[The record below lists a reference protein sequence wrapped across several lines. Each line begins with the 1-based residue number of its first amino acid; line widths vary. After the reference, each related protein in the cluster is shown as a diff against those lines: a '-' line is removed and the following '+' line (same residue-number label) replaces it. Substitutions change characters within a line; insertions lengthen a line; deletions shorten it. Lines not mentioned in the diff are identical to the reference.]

1 MTTVEASGRWGLLV
15 ADDVQVDVPRVYR
28 LPVWALPVVGL
39 LLCIAAGW
47 FLGSAAA
54 GVTLAVLAVVAVS
67 TVGADVMPNP
77 RGRHLAQLI
86 ALVVAA
92 LILALSFLRAGV
104 VMPEP
109 FAVVSDGSP
118 VDLRN
123 RTVAESDL
131 RDRSLRSAQLQG
143 ATLSGI
149 DLNGFDLTGADLSG
163 AFLVG
168 TDLAGARLD
177 RANLRGADLRQACL
191 RGSTLQGADLTNV
204 DAVGADATGAVVD
217 PAATAAARVWPGA
230 SAGQPGAACTR

>member
-1 MTTVEASGRWGLLV
+1 MG
-15 ADDVQVDVPRVYR
+15 VQVSENASAESPTPTPGQDVPRVYR

-39 LLCIAAGW
+39 LLCVAAAW

-54 GVTLAVLAVVAVS
+54 GVTVAVLAVVAVS

-86 ALVVAA
+86 ALAVAA
-92 LILALSFLRAGV
+92 LIVALAFLRSGV
-104 VMPEP
+104 TLPEP
-109 FAVVSDGSP
+109 FVGAAEGTP

-123 RTVAESDL
+123 QTVTASDV

-149 DLNGFDLTGADLSG
+149 DLSGADLTGADLSG

-191 RGSTLQGADLTNV
+191 RGSTLQGADLTNA
-204 DAVGADATGAVVD
+204 DADGADITGAVVD
-217 PAATAAARVWPGA
+217 TAAATAARAWPA
-230 SAGQPGAACTR
+230 SAAGQPGAACT